1 MSGDVYILPFLLSA
15 DRGLCSCHLS
25 LLCRCAEGVQGLQ
38 QQVLANG
45 LTAKLIELYNVFFL
59 EDNEVSPYS
68 DTYRFP
74 KVSH

>member
-1 MSGDVYILPFLLSA
+1 MCDDVYVLPFLLSA

-25 LLCRCAEGVQGLQ
+25 HLYRCAEGVQGLQ

-59 EDNEVSPYS
+59 EDDEISPYS
-68 DTYRFP
+68 VTYRFP
-74 KVSH
+74 KVSQ